1 MVLDSGYISNVTRD
15 NGDVVLVVG
24 GGGDGS

>member
-15 NGDVVLVVG
+15 NGDGVLVVG